1 MFISNSFR
9 PTGLNPFAIAV
20 VATLYYLLI
29 KSIGKGTPLVSISTV
44 HECLYLVTTLFVL
57 VAFVNFL
64 MNRTYSE
71 KEWLFLERNV
81 RAQLGPIQE
90 EEEEE
95 EASYSETDEDTE
107 SEDDAVEEDS
117 EEDSEDDTEE
127 EDSDSEWLPYQH
139 RKDTF
144 PSPPRR
150 EKNPEMFLP
159 PSQVA
164 KDVED
169 YHLRYRI
176 ICHHDG
182 TTRPTSHVGLFEKE
196 AEQMI
201 QHLTQM
207 TGFEFRLVK
216 QE

>member
-1 MFISNSFR
+1 MFTSKYFR
-9 PTGLNPFAIAV
+9 PTGLNPFAIAAA
-20 VATLYYLLI
+20 ATLYYLLI
-29 KSIGKGTPLVSISTV
+29 KSIGRATKILTINTV
-44 HECLYLVTTLFVL
+44 HECLYIVSSLFIL
-57 VAFVNFL
+57 IALVNFFANL
-64 MNRTYSE
+64 VYSE
-71 KEWLFLERNV
+71 NEWQFLERNV
-81 RAQLGPIQE
+81 RAQLGPIEEEE

-107 SEDDAVEEDS
+107 TEEEAVEEDS
-117 EEDSEDDTEE
+117 DS
-127 EDSDSEWLPYQH
+127 SDSEWLPYKH
-139 RKDTF
+139 RKGPF

-176 ICHHDG
+176 TCHHDG
-182 TTRPTSHVGLFEKE
+182 AARPTSHVGLFEKDAKE
-196 AEQMI
+196 MI

-207 TGFEFRLVK
+207 TGFEFHLVK

>member
-1 MFISNSFR
+1 MFTSKSFR
-9 PTGLNPFAIAV
+9 PTGLNPFAIATV
-20 VATLYYLLI
+20 TTLYYLLI
-29 KSIGKGTPLVSISTV
+29 KSIGRGTKVLTISTV
-44 HECLYLVTTLFVL
+44 HECLYIVTSLFIL
-57 VAFVNFL
+57 IAFVNFL
-64 MNRTYSE
+64 ANLLYSE
-71 KEWLFLERNV
+71 NEWRFLERNV
-81 RAQLGPIQE
+81 RAQLGPIEEE

-95 EASYSETDEDTE
+95 EASYSETEEDTE
-107 SEDDAVEEDS
+107 
-117 EEDSEDDTEE
+117 TEE
-127 EDSDSEWLPYQH
+127 EAEEEENSDSSDSEWLPYEH
-139 RKDTF
+139 RKGPF

-176 ICHHDG
+176 TCHHDG
-182 TTRPTSHVGLFEKE
+182 TTRPTSHVGLFEKDAKE
-196 AEQMI
+196 MI

-207 TGFEFRLVK
+207 TGFEFHLVQ